1 MQIKVFSKTVRCGA
15 LMRVLLVTALLVASA
30 LAQLRVIQNRSGEA
44 PGGGT
49 KVWSLVQSPINA
61 TCGNVTSCVVTLSSN
76 TLSGSLLV
84 AVFTS
89 GSPPISITSASGAG
103 TWTLCSGCASS
114 DTTAGSSD
122 IIYNLNSTSGVGS
135 ITLNFNT
142 NCGACDVKIYEIAV
156 TNGPAVLDT
165 QGNRDQSTNA
175 TSIAGVTLTL
185 TGTTDAILQGGIA
198 SGTFSGIDSS
208 YTNSDFTNGNGRAIL
223 LNTASGTAPNWTS
236 TSGRAALTAIAF
248 K

>member
-1 MQIKVFSKTVRCGA
+1 VDA
-15 LMRVLLVTALLVASA
+15 LYGFAS
-30 LAQLRVIQNRSGEA
+30 
-44 PGGGT
+44 T
-49 KVWSLVQSPINA
+49 
-61 TCGNVTSCVVTLSSN
+61 
-76 TLSGSLLV
+76 
-84 AVFTS
+84 
-89 GSPPISITSASGAG
+89 
-103 TWTLCSGCASS
+103 

-135 ITLNFNT
+135 ITFNFNT
-142 NCGACDVKIYEIAV
+142 NCGACDVKVYEIGV

-185 TGTTDAILQGGIA
+185 TGSADAIVQGGIA
-198 SGTFSGIDSS
+198 SGTFSAVSGS